1 MSGTDFTDAP
11 LSAYH
16 CSVHNHTTFCDGKGT
31 PEEMA
36 AAAYRAG
43 VRYFGFSGH
52 SHTPLPLDG
61 PYVMDRDT
69 SEYRRRVLELRR
81 EYAGRME
88 ILLGIEWDSRAD
100 GELRL
105 NGNLYD
111 GGEVRTNG
119 GPEGYDYWIG
129 SVHHVLVNGTDCPVD
144 YDAEHF
150 GRAIRDV
157 FGGDVY
163 AFAEAYFRDAAETA
177 ARRPTILGHIDLFS
191 KFNEREPVGPGQ
203 LSSTGPGRVPSG
215 GPGQRSSGVQGRFFD
230 PDHPRYR
237 RAALGALEAADPS
250 ATLLEINTGAMSRGY
265 RTAPYPAAFLLEAW
279 RRRGGRVIVTA
290 DAHSPDAVLYGYGAA
305 LEAARAAGFRECAV
319 LTAAGVRTCPL

>member
-1 MSGTDFTDAP
+1 MSGINFTDAP
-11 LSAYH
+11 LSPYH

-43 VRYFGFSGH
+43 IRYFGFSGH

-61 PYVMDRDT
+61 PYVMDRDPA
-69 SEYRRRVLELRR
+69 EYRRRVLELRR

-88 ILLGIEWDSRAD
+88 ILLGIEWDSHTGGEPPLRAD
-100 GELRL
+100 G
-105 NGNLYD
+105 D
-111 GGEVRTNG
+111 
-119 GPEGYDYWIG
+119 PEGYGYWIG

-144 YDAEHF
+144 YDGEHF
-150 GRAIRDV
+150 AGAIRDV

-191 KFNEREPVGPGQ
+191 KFNE
-203 LSSTGPGRVPSG
+203 
-215 GPGQRSSGVQGRFFD
+215 QGNFFD

-237 RAALGALEAADPS
+237 RAALGALEAAEPS
-250 ATLLEINTGAMSRGY
+250 STLLEINTGAMSRGY
-265 RTAPYPAAFLLEAW
+265 RSEPYPAAFLLEAW
-279 RRRGGRVIVTA
+279 RRRGGRVIITA

-319 LTAAGVRTCPL
+319 LTAAGFRECPL